1 MYRQWSGYAP
11 AMAASPRSHGRRS
24 APDRAGGEL
33 REAILAA
40 TAGLLAGTSFGDLAV
55 SDILTAAGV
64 SRGSFY
70 FYFDSKHDVLA
81 ELVRRAVARGHA
93 AAAPWLAGPGGPA
106 DPADAL
112 RTGIT
117 AGAELWRQS
126 APVLRAIVENWRTD
140 PRLEALWTEQMQTF
154 TDATV
159 AQIDADPRARQRL
172 AGQDIAALA
181 SALTW
186 LGERLYYL
194 AATGTPPFDDQDTLV
209 GTLLHIW
216 TSALYEDT
224 STP

>member
-1 MYRQWSGYAP
+1 MVKSPGP
-11 AMAASPRSHGRRS
+11 AARRPHGRRS
-24 APDRAGGEL
+24 ADGGDSTDL

-40 TAGLLAGTSFGDLAV
+40 TAGLLTDRQFGDLAV
-55 SDILTAAGV
+55 SDILAEAGV

-81 ELVRRAVARGHA
+81 ELVRRAVARGHT

-117 AGAELWRQS
+117 AGAKLWQQS

-159 AQIDADPRARQRL
+159 AQINADPRARQRL
-172 AGQDIAALA
+172 AGQDIPALA
-181 SALTW
+181 GALTW
-186 LGERLYYL
+186 LGERLYDL
-194 AATGTPPFDDQDTLV
+194 AATGAPPFDDQDTLV
-209 GTLLHIW
+209 ATLVHIW
-216 TSALYEDT
+216 TTALYADT

>member
-1 MYRQWSGYAP
+1 MLP
-11 AMAASPRSHGRRS
+11 AMAKSSGPAARRPHGRRS
-24 APDRAGGEL
+24 ADGDTTDL

-40 TAGLLAGTSFGDLAV
+40 TARLLANRQFGDLAV
-55 SDILTAAGV
+55 SDILAAAGV

-81 ELVRRAVARGHA
+81 ELVRRAVAAGHA
-93 AAAPWLAGPGGPA
+93 AAAPWLAVPA
-106 DPADAL
+106 DPAAAL

-117 AGAELWRQS
+117 AGAQLWRQS

-159 AQIDADPRARQRL
+159 AQINADPRARQRL
-172 AGQDIAALA
+172 TGQDIAALA

-194 AATGTPPFDDQDTLV
+194 AAVGIPPFDDQDTLV
-209 GTLLHIW
+209 ATLLHIW